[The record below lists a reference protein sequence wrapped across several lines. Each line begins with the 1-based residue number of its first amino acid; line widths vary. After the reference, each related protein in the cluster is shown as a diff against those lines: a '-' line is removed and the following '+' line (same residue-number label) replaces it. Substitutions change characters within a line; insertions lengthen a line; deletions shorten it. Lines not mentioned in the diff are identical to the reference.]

1 MGKFLIM
8 IIMGLLW
15 NIMDYYEFFM
25 EYYGLL

>member
-15 NIMDYYEFFM
+15 NIMDYYGFIM